1 MVVHD
6 PRRNRER
13 EEEDKYT
20 TFQFRVTNE
29 LLSKF
34 KLMAEGDH
42 RSAAN
47 AIKMLMADYV
57 RKMSGRVIDPGMDEE
72 TPTPTKNEAG
82 E

>member
-1 MVVHD
+1 MALND
-6 PRRNRER
+6 ERRVREQ
-13 EEEDKYT
+13 EAEDKYT
-20 TFQFRVTNE
+20 TFQFRVTSE

-34 KLMAEGDH
+34 KLMAQSEH

-57 RKMSGRVIDPGMDEE
+57 RKMSGRVIDPGADEE
-72 TPTPTKNEAG
+72 PIKKEGG